1 MILKKYI
8 KTERIMSLIGKILLT
23 YYLYF
28 NIEKILNKTKMY
40 FRYYVKLIP
49 FVREKIKK
57 SMLDFRIQLKKDLN
71 RSINNKKMPIYDKI
85 KNIGITDS
93 GIINIINK
101 NKNLKGF
108 DWQNGMV
115 SGTVY
120 TNNTDLNNLMTKVYP
135 IFARSNPLHP
145 DIFPGVRKMEAEIIR
160 MVANLF
166 NSKSP
171 GAGSFTTG
179 GTESII
185 LACKTYRDLSYK
197 NNNYNPSILV
207 CDTAHAAY
215 WKAGHYLGIKIITV
229 PHDKDCKLTVDN
241 IVDYIEDNTIAIV
254 ASAPCFN
261 FGIIDDIDN
270 ISKYCVNNGLYLHID
285 MCLGGFILP
294 FIDKYKNI
302 SFDNEGIT
310 SISVDT
316 HKYGC
321 GPKGGS
327 VILYKNQ
334 DLFKYQMFV
343 KEDWSGGIYGTAN
356 ITGSRSGNIISLT
369 WASIMHIGFN
379 LYKCYAKNISK
390 ITKKLFLAIEE
401 IPELFA
407 FGSPQICIVAIGSN
421 KYSIYLI
428 CDKMKEKGWNL
439 NVLQNPACFHLCIT
453 NCHTETHIIE
463 FINDIKCCLKS
474 IKTLTIANGNQ
485 IIESKSLY
493 GSTQKINDGDI
504 VTDLV
509 KEYFCV
515 LNELN

>member
-8 KTERIMSLIGKILLT
+8 RTERIMSLIGKLLLT
-23 YYLYF
+23 YYFYVNL
-28 NIEKILNKTKMY
+28 EKILINSKKY
-40 FRYYVKLIP
+40 INYYIKCIP
-49 FVREKIKK
+49 FIREKIKK
-57 SMLDFRIQLKKDLN
+57 NMLDFRIQLKKDLN
-71 RSINNKKMPIYDKI
+71 VIIKKNKLPIYDKI
-85 KNIGITDS
+85 KDIGITNE
-93 GIINIINK
+93 GIINIINENRK
-101 NKNLKGF
+101 LKGF

-120 TNNTDLNNLMTKVYP
+120 TNNNDLNNLLTKVYP

-185 LACKTYRDLSYK
+185 LACKTYRDLSYE
-197 NNNYNPSILV
+197 NNNYKPSILV

-241 IVDYIEDNTIAIV
+241 IVDYIEYNTIAIV
-254 ASAPCFN
+254 ASAPSFN

-356 ITGSRSGNIISLT
+356 ITGSR
-369 WASIMHIGFN
+369 
-379 LYKCYAKNISK
+379 
-390 ITKKLFLAIEE
+390 
-401 IPELFA
+401 
-407 FGSPQICIVAIGSN
+407 
-421 KYSIYLI
+421 
-428 CDKMKEKGWNL
+428 
-439 NVLQNPACFHLCIT
+439 
-453 NCHTETHIIE
+453 
-463 FINDIKCCLKS
+463 
-474 IKTLTIANGNQ
+474 
-485 IIESKSLY
+485 
-493 GSTQKINDGDI
+493 
-504 VTDLV
+504 
-509 KEYFCV
+509 
-515 LNELN
+515 